1 MKEER
6 TIKVMLMDKDSAI
19 FARDVWTV
27 EIDDEAGGEFIVV
40 KSGQEDLDP
49 GKILID
55 PDEWPQLR
63 ALIDR
68 MVSECRPPTTPSRES

>member
-6 TIKVMLMDKDSAI
+6 TIKAALMDKDSAL
-19 FARDVWTV
+19 FDHDVWTV

-40 KSGQEDLDP
+40 TSGQEDLDP

-55 PDEWPQLR
+55 PEEWPQLR

-68 MVSECRPPTTPSRES
+68 MVSECRDPSTPSRES